1 MTDGTNDH
9 DEPGT
14 PDPLEDTNEPN
25 SPDPVEEQIE
35 SEEQILENAEELIKD
50 PAPLL
55 RKIRLDPNALSHI
68 GDGFRA
74 LREGVSDFFVAG
86 DRSAG
91 RTKDSADRVIKLI
104 ESELDRE
111 GLSPKERLE
120 FIQAGERM
128 AGTVGDSEGSV
139 RDANER
145 TFGKIVGIAA
155 GATVGVLVLG
165 YLAKEGKLPPMP
177 PTT

>member
-1 MTDGTNDH
+1 MTDGTGNH
-9 DEPGT
+9 DEPT
-14 PDPLEDTNEPN
+14 SPEPPEDLSAPSEPDQAEEHAEPDEHVLEG
-25 SPDPVEEQIE
+25 
-35 SEEQILENAEELIKD
+35 AEELIKD

-120 FIQAGERM
+120 FIRAGERM

-155 GATVGVLVLG
+155 GATVGVLFLG
-165 YLAKEGKLPPMP
+165 YLAKEGKLPPID
-177 PTT
+177 PTA

>member
-1 MTDGTNDH
+1 MTDGTTDQ

-25 SPDPVEEQIE
+25 SPDPVEEQID
-35 SEEQILENAEELIKD
+35 SEEQILEDAEELIKD

-128 AGTVGDSEGSV
+128 AGAVGDSEGSV